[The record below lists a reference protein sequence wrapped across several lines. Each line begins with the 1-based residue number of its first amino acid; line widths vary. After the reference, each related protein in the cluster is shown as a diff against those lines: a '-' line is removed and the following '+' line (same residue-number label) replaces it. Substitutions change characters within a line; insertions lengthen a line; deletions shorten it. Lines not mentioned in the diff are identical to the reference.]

1 MESEVSAQ
9 SGQHDVGCT
18 VTISITRPC
27 SVIWMCSTR
36 IPSGRESR
44 DVPSIRASLLREN
57 TRLDETI
64 SLPANLLLSKRAVSP
79 KRPHEPRY
87 APDPP
92 SFVRSCVLY
101 RSQIMPHGPPLSHLS
116 LHT

>member
-18 VTISITRPC
+18 VTTSITRPC
-27 SVIWMCSTR
+27 SVIWMGSTR

-57 TRLDETI
+57 TRLDQTI
-64 SLPANLLLSKRAVSP
+64 SLPANVLLSKRAVSP
-79 KRPHEPRY
+79 KSAHEPLLR
-87 APDPP
+87 
-92 SFVRSCVLY
+92 VV
-101 RSQIMPHGPPLSHLS
+101 HGPLPS
-116 LHT
+116 LKGREEAEKEE

>member
-18 VTISITRPC
+18 VTTSITRPC

-64 SLPANLLLSKRAVSP
+64 SLPANVLLSKRAVSP
-79 KRPHEPRY
+79 KSAHEPLLSQLKKGY
-87 APDPP
+87 CIDFFA
-92 SFVRSCVLY
+92 SGSWHRSEFVLY
-101 RSQIMPHGPPLSHLS
+101 CKHA
-116 LHT
+116 